1 MVFQNGVQ
9 TVKICSE
16 FLNINC
22 PFPSCDFNLLSKY
35 FCYFRNFYFELD
47 FMWLKVSGIILRNK
61 ILLLSLLT
69 IITLFLGYHAQKV
82 EMSYEYASLLP
93 KKDQA
98 FEDYQKFVEIFGE
111 EGNLII
117 VGIQDSAFFQIDRF
131 NAWRQFCKDLSEVE
145 GVEDLLSVSNS
156 YNLAKN
162 STERTFEIEQ
172 LFPDS
177 VDTQEE
183 IDRQAE
189 IFRSLPFY
197 KKLVYNPENHTYLLA
212 ITVNKDKMHTKDRE
226 RMIKAIQ
233 KIARNFETDQK
244 VDLHYSGLPYIRVV
258 NSIKIKRELYMFSVL
273 ALAICIVVLFLF
285 FRSFKAVFFPVV
297 IVLVGVVWA
306 MGMLSLFGFKITI
319 LSGMI
324 PPLLIVIGIPNSIY
338 MLNKFHH
345 EYVLHGNKIKALQ
358 RVIIKIGNAT
368 FLTNL
373 TTASGFAT
381 FIIVKSDILRQ
392 FGIVASLNIMGL
404 FVLSLL
410 LIPIIF
416 SFIEPPSSRHVNHLN
431 NKFVSGIIRRLI
443 HVTEHHRKVVYVVA
457 VVILGIG
464 FYGITL
470 MKSSGYMVDDLPEHD
485 PVYKDLKFFESNFE
499 GLMPLEIMVDTKRPG
514 GVMQLATFQ
523 KIEQL
528 EDSLA
533 KYSEISTPLSLLNL
547 LKFSKQAFYNGHEN
561 YYSLP
566 NNREQNFILQYARFG
581 ENDAGM
587 LHSFIDSSK
596 QVTRISIRIKDVGTN
611 RMEELYAGFIA
622 DIDSVFPT
630 ENYNV
635 TITGSSVTSF
645 KGTQYLLRNL
655 FTSLGLAILLI
666 SVFMAIM
673 FSSWRMVVM
682 SLTPNIIP
690 LIFTA
695 AIMGFSGIPIKA
707 STILVFSI
715 AFGISVDNTI
725 HFLAKY
731 RQELIATGWDI
742 RRSVVLALK
751 ETGVS
756 MLYTSVVLF
765 FGFGIFSLSGF
776 GGTVAMGVLVS
787 LTLLVAVT
795 SNLVLLPSLLTSLDR
810 LTTTRA
816 FEEPLLHIYDEEE
829 DIELEELKIRD
840 NNQNE

>member
-1 MVFQNGVQ
+1 
-9 TVKICSE
+9 
-16 FLNINC
+16 
-22 PFPSCDFNLLSKY
+22 
-35 FCYFRNFYFELD
+35 
-47 FMWLKVSGIILRNK
+47 MWLKISSIILRNK
-61 ILLLSLLT
+61 ILLLGILAV
-69 IITLFLGYHAQKV
+69 ITLFLGYHARKV
-82 EMSYEYASLLP
+82 EMSYEYALMLP
-93 KKDQA
+93 QKDQA
-98 FEDYQKFVEIFGE
+98 FKDYLEFVEIFGE

-117 VGIQDSAFFQIDRF
+117 IGIQDSNFFQIDRF
-131 NAWRQFCKDLSEVE
+131 NAWKQLGAELSEVE
-145 GVEDLLSVSNS
+145 GVEDLLSVSNA

-162 STERTFEIEQ
+162 TTERKFEIEQ

-177 VDTQEE
+177 IDTQEE

-189 IFRSLPFY
+189 IFTGLPFY
-197 KKLVYNPENHTYLLA
+197 RKLVYNPENHTYLLA

-226 RMIKAIQ
+226 RMVKSIK
-233 KIARNFETDQK
+233 KIARNFEAKQQ

-258 NSIKIKRELYMFSVL
+258 NSIKIKRELYMFSAL

-285 FRSFKAVFFPVV
+285 FRSFKAVFFPVL
-297 IVLVGVVWA
+297 IVLIGVVWA

-345 EYVLHGNKIKALQ
+345 EYVQHGNKMKALQ

-373 TTASGFAT
+373 TTAAGFAT

-431 NKFVSGIIRRLI
+431 NKFVSEIIRKLI
-443 HVTEHHRKVVYVVA
+443 LITEHHRKKVYVVA
-457 VVILGIG
+457 VIILGIG
-464 FYGITL
+464 VYGITL
-470 MKSSGYMVDDLPEHD
+470 MKSSGYMVDDIPEHD
-485 PVYKDLKFFESNFE
+485 PVYKDLKFFESNFD

-514 GVMQLATFQ
+514 GVMQLATFN
-523 KIEQL
+523 KIDQMEKT
-528 EDSLA
+528 LA
-533 KYSEISTPLSLLNL
+533 EYSELSPPISLLNL

-581 ENDAGM
+581 ETDAGM

-596 QVTRISIRIKDVGTN
+596 QVTRISLRMKDVGTK

-622 DIDSVFPT
+622 DIDSIFPT
-630 ENYNV
+630 DNYDV
-635 TITGSSVTSF
+635 TVTGSSVISF

-666 SVFMAIM
+666 SIFMAIM
-673 FSSWRMVVM
+673 FSSWRMVIM

-695 AIMGFSGIPIKA
+695 AIMGYSGIPIKA

-810 LTTTRA
+810 LTTTRS

-829 DIELEELKIRD
+829 DIELEDFKIND
-840 NNQNE
+840 NNQIE